1 MTVERTTAVGFGSSV
16 ARIGGLLAPQV
27 LYLGKINQLVPGK
40 FSFSLTDAANYIILE
55 IKLFKLFVLGLFR
68 FSGPS

>member
-27 LYLGKINQLVPGK
+27 LYLGKINQLLPGK
-40 FSFSLTDAANYIILE
+40 FLFANQFSELIL
-55 IKLFKLFVLGLFR
+55 
-68 FSGPS
+68 

>member
-27 LYLGKINQLVPGK
+27 LYFGKINQLLPGK
-40 FSFSLTDAANYIILE
+40 FLFANQCSELNTVNSNI
-55 IKLFKLFVLGLFR
+55 
-68 FSGPS
+68 